1 MANFKY
7 KAINSEG
14 QRIEGSQSADSES
27 QVREMLLSN
36 QYYPLSIEKE
46 NSKNKSSFSFD
57 RKVKLKDIAVFCRQF
72 YVMLDSGLSI
82 GKTLNILIEQGEKPK
97 LREALI
103 GVNSDIKRGETLAS
117 SMGKRKDVFPKLL
130 TSMIDAGE
138 RSGNLDIILK
148 RMAEYYEK
156 ETKIRGKIKSAMI
169 YPIVLGVVAIIAI
182 TFILTFV
189 MPTFVQMF
197 EENNVELP
205 MSTKMVLGTSK
216 MLGKYGVIFFL
227 VLVIGIIL
235 LGKYLKG
242 EEGQYKLSV
251 INLKLPVIK
260 KLTQKIVVSRFTRTM
275 GIVSSSGMSLVTS
288 LEIVASVVGNKIAE
302 KELLKVKEKVLK
314 GEGLGDSIMNIKI
327 FPPMLASMVKVGE
340 EAGSLDSILDKTADF
355 YDDELER
362 EIQTATALI
371 EPVMIVIMGVIIGF
385 LLISILTPMFKMY
398 KLHII
403 LRRKTNEYKKTK

>member
-1 MANFKY
+1 MAIFKY

-27 QVREMLLSN
+27 QIREMLLSN

-46 NSKNKSSFSFD
+46 NSKSKKSFSFNS
-57 RKVKLKDIAVFCRQF
+57 KVKLKDIAVFCRQF

-82 GKTLNILIEQGEKPK
+82 SKALNILIEQCEKPK

-103 GVNSDIKRGETLAS
+103 GVNGELKRGETLAS
-117 SMGKRKDVFPKLL
+117 SMRKRKDVFPNLL

-197 EENNVELP
+197 EENNVDLP

-216 MLGKYGVIFFL
+216 MLGKYGIIIFLIL
-227 VLVIGIIL
+227 VTAIIL
-235 LGKYLKG
+235 LGKYLKS
-242 EEGQYKLSV
+242 EEGQYKLSS
-251 INLKLPVIK
+251 INLKIPVIK
-260 KLTQKIVVSRFTRTM
+260 KLTQKIIVSRFTRTM

-288 LEIVASVVGNKIAE
+288 TEIVASVVGNKIAE
-302 KELLKVKEKVLK
+302 RELLKVKEKVLK

-327 FPPMLASMVKVGE
+327 FPPMLASMVKIGE

-362 EIQTATALI
+362 EIKTATALI
-371 EPVMIVIMGVIIGF
+371 EPSMIVLMGIIIGF

-398 KLHII
+398 NSIS
-403 LRRKTNEYKKTK
+403 

>member
-1 MANFKY
+1 MAIFKY

-27 QVREMLLSN
+27 QIREMLLSN

-46 NSKNKSSFSFD
+46 NSKSKKSFSFNS
-57 RKVKLKDIAVFCRQF
+57 KVKLKDIAVFCRQF

-82 GKTLNILIEQGEKPK
+82 GKALNILIEQCEKPK

-103 GVNSDIKRGETLAS
+103 GVNGELKRGETLAS
-117 SMGKRKDVFPKLL
+117 SMRKRKDVFPNLL

-197 EENNVELP
+197 EENNVDLP

-216 MLGKYGVIFFL
+216 MLGKYGIIIFLIL
-227 VLVIGIIL
+227 VTAIIL
-235 LGKYLKG
+235 LGKYLKS
-242 EEGQYKLSV
+242 EEGQYKLSS
-251 INLKLPVIK
+251 INLKIPVIK
-260 KLTQKIVVSRFTRTM
+260 KLTQKIIVSRFTRTM

-288 LEIVASVVGNKIAE
+288 IEIVASVVGNKIAE

-327 FPPMLASMVKVGE
+327 FPPMLASMVKIGE

-362 EIQTATALI
+362 EIKTATALI
-371 EPVMIVIMGVIIGF
+371 EPSMIVLMGIIIGF

-398 KLHII
+398 NSIS
-403 LRRKTNEYKKTK
+403 

>member
-1 MANFKY
+1 MAIFKY

-27 QVREMLLSN
+27 QIREMLLSN

-46 NSKNKSSFSFD
+46 NSKSKKSFSFNS
-57 RKVKLKDIAVFCRQF
+57 KVKLKDIAVFCRQF

-82 GKTLNILIEQGEKPK
+82 GKALNILIEQCEKPK

-103 GVNSDIKRGETLAS
+103 GVNGELKRGETLAS
-117 SMGKRKDVFPKLL
+117 SMRKRKDVFPNLL

-148 RMAEYYEK
+148 RMSEYYEK

-169 YPIVLGVVAIIAI
+169 YPIVLGVVAIISI

-197 EENNVELP
+197 EENNVDLP
-205 MSTKMVLGTSK
+205 MSTKMVLETSK
-216 MLGKYGVIFFL
+216 VLGKYGIIIFLIL
-227 VLVIGIIL
+227 VTAIIL
-235 LGKYLKG
+235 LGKYLKS
-242 EEGQYKLSV
+242 EEGQYKLSS
-251 INLKLPVIK
+251 INLKIPVIK
-260 KLTQKIVVSRFTRTM
+260 KLTQKIIVSRFTRTM

-288 LEIVASVVGNKIAE
+288 IEIVASVVGNKIAE

-327 FPPMLASMVKVGE
+327 FPPMLASMVKIGE

-362 EIQTATALI
+362 EIKTATALI
-371 EPVMIVIMGVIIGF
+371 EPIMIVLMGIIIGF

-398 KLHII
+398 NSIS
-403 LRRKTNEYKKTK
+403 

>member
-1 MANFKY
+1 MAIFKY

-27 QVREMLLSN
+27 QIREMLLSN

-46 NSKNKSSFSFD
+46 NSKSKKSFSFNS
-57 RKVKLKDIAVFCRQF
+57 KVKLKDIAVFCRQF

-82 GKTLNILIEQGEKPK
+82 GKALNILIEQCEKPK

-103 GVNSDIKRGETLAS
+103 GVNGELKRGETLAS
-117 SMGKRKDVFPKLL
+117 SMRKRKDVFPNLL

-156 ETKIRGKIKSAMI
+156 ETKIKGKIKSAMI

-197 EENNVELP
+197 EENNVDLP
-205 MSTKMVLGTSK
+205 MSTKMVLETSK
-216 MLGKYGVIFFL
+216 VLGKYGIIIFLIL
-227 VLVIGIIL
+227 VTAIIL
-235 LGKYLKG
+235 LGKYLKS
-242 EEGQYKLSV
+242 EEGQYKLSS
-251 INLKLPVIK
+251 INLKIPVIK
-260 KLTQKIVVSRFTRTM
+260 KLTQKIIVSRFTRTM

-288 LEIVASVVGNKIAE
+288 IEIVASVVGNKIAE
-302 KELLKVKEKVLK
+302 NELLKVKEKVLK

-327 FPPMLASMVKVGE
+327 FPPMLASMVKIGE

-362 EIQTATALI
+362 EIKTATALI
-371 EPVMIVIMGVIIGF
+371 EPSMIVLMGIIIGF

-398 KLHII
+398 NSIS
-403 LRRKTNEYKKTK
+403 

>member
-46 NSKNKSSFSFD
+46 NSKNKISFSFN
-57 RKVKLKDIAVFCRQF
+57 RKVKLKDIAIFCRQF

-82 GKTLNILIEQGEKPK
+82 GKALNILIEQGEKPK
-97 LREALI
+97 IREALI
-103 GVNSDIKRGETLAS
+103 GVNGDLKRGETLAS
-117 SMGKRKDVFPKLL
+117 SMRKRKDVFPNLL

-148 RMAEYYEK
+148 RMSEYYEK

-197 EENNVELP
+197 EENNVDLP

-216 MLGKYGVIFFL
+216 MLGKYGIIIFLIL
-227 VLVIGIIL
+227 VTAIIL
-235 LGKYLKG
+235 LGKYLKS
-242 EEGQYKLSV
+242 EEGQYKLSI
-251 INLKLPVIK
+251 INLKIPVIK
-260 KLTQKIVVSRFTRTM
+260 KLTQKIIVSRFTRTM

-288 LEIVASVVGNKIAE
+288 IEIVASVVGNKIAE
-302 KELLKVKEKVLK
+302 RELLKVKEKVLK

-327 FPPMLASMVKVGE
+327 FPPMLASMVKIGE

-362 EIQTATALI
+362 EIKTATALI
-371 EPVMIVIMGVIIGF
+371 EPSMIVLMGIIIGF

-398 KLHII
+398 NSIS
-403 LRRKTNEYKKTK
+403 

>member
-72 YVMLDSGLSI
+72 YVMLDFGLSI

-216 MLGKYGVIFFL
+216 MLGKYGIIFFL

-235 LGKYLKG
+235 LGKYLKS

-362 EIQTATALI
+362 EIQTVTALI
-371 EPVMIVIMGVIIGF
+371 EPAMIVIMGVIIGF

-398 KLHII
+398 NSIG
-403 LRRKTNEYKKTK
+403 

>member
-46 NSKNKSSFSFD
+46 NSKGKSSLSFN

-82 GKTLNILIEQGEKPK
+82 GKALNILIEQGEKPK

-103 GVNSDIKRGETLAS
+103 GVNGDLKRGETLAS
-117 SMGKRKDVFPKLL
+117 SMRKRKDVFPNLL

-197 EENNVELP
+197 EENNVDLP
-205 MSTKMVLGTSK
+205 TSTKMVLGTSK
-216 MLGKYGVIFFL
+216 MLGKYGIIIFLIL
-227 VLVIGIIL
+227 VTAIIL
-235 LGKYLKG
+235 LGKYLKS

-251 INLKLPVIK
+251 INLKIPVIK
-260 KLTQKIVVSRFTRTM
+260 KLTQKIIVSRFTRTM

-371 EPVMIVIMGVIIGF
+371 EPAMIVVMGVIIGF
-385 LLISILTPMFKMY
+385 LLVSILTPMFKMY
-398 KLHII
+398 NSIG
-403 LRRKTNEYKKTK
+403 

>member
-1 MANFKY
+1 MAIFKY

-27 QVREMLLSN
+27 QIREMLLSN

-46 NSKNKSSFSFD
+46 NSKSKKSFSFNS
-57 RKVKLKDIAVFCRQF
+57 KVKLKHIAVFCRQF

-82 GKTLNILIEQGEKPK
+82 GKALNILIEQYEKPK

-103 GVNSDIKRGETLAS
+103 GVNGELKRGETLAS
-117 SMGKRKDVFPKLL
+117 SMRKRKDVFPNLL

-205 MSTKMVLGTSK
+205 MSTKMVLETSK
-216 MLGKYGVIFFL
+216 VLGKYGIIIFLIL
-227 VLVIGIIL
+227 VTAIIL
-235 LGKYLKG
+235 LGKYLKS
-242 EEGQYKLSV
+242 EEGQYKLSS
-251 INLKLPVIK
+251 INLKIPVIK
-260 KLTQKIVVSRFTRTM
+260 KLTQKIIVSRFTRTM

-288 LEIVASVVGNKIAE
+288 IEIVASVVGNKIAE

-327 FPPMLASMVKVGE
+327 FPPMLASMVKIGE

-362 EIQTATALI
+362 EIKTATALI
-371 EPVMIVIMGVIIGF
+371 EPSMIVLMGIIIGF

-398 KLHII
+398 NSIS
-403 LRRKTNEYKKTK
+403 

>member
-46 NSKNKSSFSFD
+46 NSKSKSSFSFN

-82 GKTLNILIEQGEKPK
+82 GKALNILIEQGEKPK
-97 LREALI
+97 IRDALI
-103 GVNSDIKRGETLAS
+103 GVNGDLKRGETLAN
-117 SMGKRKDVFPKLL
+117 SMRKRKDVFPNLL

-197 EENNVELP
+197 EENNVDLP
-205 MSTKMVLGTSK
+205 TSTKMVLGTSK
-216 MLGKYGVIFFL
+216 MLGKYGIIIFLIL
-227 VLVIGIIL
+227 VTAIIL
-235 LGKYLKG
+235 LGKYLKS

-251 INLKLPVIK
+251 INLKIPVIK
-260 KLTQKIVVSRFTRTM
+260 KLTQKIIVSRFTRTM

-314 GEGLGDSIMNIKI
+314 GEGLGDSIMKIKI

-371 EPVMIVIMGVIIGF
+371 EPAMIVLMGVIIGF

-398 KLHII
+398 NSIG
-403 LRRKTNEYKKTK
+403 

>member
-1 MANFKY
+1 MAIFKY

-14 QRIEGSQSADSES
+14 QRIEGSQSADSEN
-27 QVREMLLSN
+27 QIREMLLSN

-46 NSKNKSSFSFD
+46 NSKSKKSFSFNS
-57 RKVKLKDIAVFCRQF
+57 KVKLKDIAVFCRQF

-82 GKTLNILIEQGEKPK
+82 GKALNILIEQCEKPK

-103 GVNSDIKRGETLAS
+103 GVNGELKRGETLAS
-117 SMGKRKDVFPKLL
+117 SMRKRKDVFPNLL

-197 EENNVELP
+197 EENNVDLP

-216 MLGKYGVIFFL
+216 MLGKYGIIIFLIL
-227 VLVIGIIL
+227 VTAIIL
-235 LGKYLKG
+235 LGKYLKS
-242 EEGQYKLSV
+242 EEGQYKLSS
-251 INLKLPVIK
+251 INLKIPVIK
-260 KLTQKIVVSRFTRTM
+260 KLTQKIIVSRFTRTM

-288 LEIVASVVGNKIAE
+288 IEIVASVVGNKIAE
-302 KELLKVKEKVLK
+302 RELLKVKEKVLK

-327 FPPMLASMVKVGE
+327 FPPMLASMVKIGE

-362 EIQTATALI
+362 EIKTATALI
-371 EPVMIVIMGVIIGF
+371 EPSMIVLMGIIIGF

-398 KLHII
+398 NSIG
-403 LRRKTNEYKKTK
+403 

>member
-1 MANFKY
+1 MAIFKY

-27 QVREMLLSN
+27 QIREMLLSN

-46 NSKNKSSFSFD
+46 NSKSKKSFSFNS
-57 RKVKLKDIAVFCRQF
+57 KVKLKDIAVFCRQF

-82 GKTLNILIEQGEKPK
+82 GKALNILIEQCEKPK

-103 GVNSDIKRGETLAS
+103 GVNGELKRGETIAS
-117 SMGKRKDVFPKLL
+117 SMRKRKDVFPNLL

-197 EENNVELP
+197 EENNVDLP
-205 MSTKMVLGTSK
+205 MSTKMVLETSK
-216 MLGKYGVIFFL
+216 VLGKYGIIIFLIL
-227 VLVIGIIL
+227 VTAIIL
-235 LGKYLKG
+235 LGKYLKS
-242 EEGQYKLSV
+242 EEGQYKLSS
-251 INLKLPVIK
+251 INLKIPVIK
-260 KLTQKIVVSRFTRTM
+260 KLTQKIIVSRFTRTM

-288 LEIVASVVGNKIAE
+288 IEIVASVVGNKIAE

-327 FPPMLASMVKVGE
+327 FPPMLASMVKIGE

-362 EIQTATALI
+362 EIKTATALI
-371 EPVMIVIMGVIIGF
+371 EPSMIVLMGIIIGF

-398 KLHII
+398 NSIS
-403 LRRKTNEYKKTK
+403 

>member
-46 NSKNKSSFSFD
+46 NSKNKSSFSFN

-82 GKTLNILIEQGEKPK
+82 GKTLNILIEQCEKPK

-235 LGKYLKG
+235 LGKYLKS

-371 EPVMIVIMGVIIGF
+371 EPAMIVIMGVIIGF

-398 KLHII
+398 NSIG
-403 LRRKTNEYKKTK
+403 

>member
-1 MANFKY
+1 MAIFKY

-27 QVREMLLSN
+27 QIREMLLSN

-46 NSKNKSSFSFD
+46 NSKSKKSFSFNS
-57 RKVKLKDIAVFCRQF
+57 KVKLKDIGVFCRQF

-82 GKTLNILIEQGEKPK
+82 GKALNILIEQCEKPK

-103 GVNSDIKRGETLAS
+103 GVNGELKRGETLAS
-117 SMGKRKDVFPKLL
+117 SMRKRKDVFPNLL

-197 EENNVELP
+197 EENNVDLP

-216 MLGKYGVIFFL
+216 MLGKYGIIIFL
-227 VLVIGIIL
+227 ILATAIIL
-235 LGKYLKG
+235 LGKYLKS
-242 EEGQYKLSV
+242 EEGQYKLSS
-251 INLKLPVIK
+251 INLKIPVIK
-260 KLTQKIVVSRFTRTM
+260 KLTQKIIVSRFTRTM

-288 LEIVASVVGNKIAE
+288 IEIVASVVGNKIAE

-327 FPPMLASMVKVGE
+327 FPPMLASMVKIGE

-362 EIQTATALI
+362 EIKTATALI
-371 EPVMIVIMGVIIGF
+371 EPSMIVLMGIIIGF

-398 KLHII
+398 NSIS
-403 LRRKTNEYKKTK
+403 

>member
-46 NSKNKSSFSFD
+46 NSKSKSSFSFN
-57 RKVKLKDIAVFCRQF
+57 RKIKLKDIAVFCRQF

-82 GKTLNILIEQGEKPK
+82 GKALNILIEQGEKPK
-97 LREALI
+97 IRDALI
-103 GVNSDIKRGETLAS
+103 GVNGDLKRGETLAS
-117 SMGKRKDVFPKLL
+117 SMRKRKDVFPNLL

-197 EENNVELP
+197 EENNVDLP

-216 MLGKYGVIFFL
+216 MLGKYGIIIFLIL
-227 VLVIGIIL
+227 VTAIIL
-235 LGKYLKG
+235 LGKYLKS

-251 INLKLPVIK
+251 INLKIPVIK
-260 KLTQKIVVSRFTRTM
+260 KLTQKIIVSRFTRTM
-275 GIVSSSGMSLVTS
+275 GIVSSSGISLVTS
-288 LEIVASVVGNKIAE
+288 LEIVAPVVGNKIAE

-314 GEGLGDSIMNIKI
+314 GEGLGDSIMKIKI
-327 FPPMLASMVKVGE
+327 FQPMLASMVKVGE

-371 EPVMIVIMGVIIGF
+371 EPAMIVLMGVIIGF

-398 KLHII
+398 NSIG
-403 LRRKTNEYKKTK
+403 

>member
-36 QYYPLSIEKE
+36 QYYPISIEKE
-46 NSKNKSSFSFD
+46 NSKNKISFSFN
-57 RKVKLKDIAVFCRQF
+57 RKVKLKDIAIFCRQF

-82 GKTLNILIEQGEKPK
+82 GKALNILIEQGEKPK
-97 LREALI
+97 IREALI
-103 GVNSDIKRGETLAS
+103 GVNGDLKRGETLAS
-117 SMGKRKDVFPKLL
+117 SMRKRKDVFPNLL

-197 EENNVELP
+197 EENNVDLP

-216 MLGKYGVIFFL
+216 MLGKYGIIIFLIL
-227 VLVIGIIL
+227 VTAIIL
-235 LGKYLKG
+235 LGKYLKS
-242 EEGQYKLSV
+242 EEGQYKLSS
-251 INLKLPVIK
+251 INLKIPVIK
-260 KLTQKIVVSRFTRTM
+260 KLTQKIIVSRFTRTM

-288 LEIVASVVGNKIAE
+288 IEIVASVVGNKIAE

-314 GEGLGDSIMNIKI
+314 GEGLGDSIMKIKI

-371 EPVMIVIMGVIIGF
+371 EPAMIVLMGVIIGF

-398 KLHII
+398 NSIS
-403 LRRKTNEYKKTK
+403 

>member
-46 NSKNKSSFSFD
+46 NSKSKSSFSFNS
-57 RKVKLKDIAVFCRQF
+57 KVKLKDIAVFCRQF

-103 GVNSDIKRGETLAS
+103 GVNGDLKRGETLAN
-117 SMGKRKDVFPKLL
+117 SMRKRKDVFPNLL

-216 MLGKYGVIFFL
+216 MLGKYGIIIFLIL
-227 VLVIGIIL
+227 VTAIIL
-235 LGKYLKG
+235 LGKYLKS
-242 EEGQYKLSV
+242 EEGQYRLSV
-251 INLKLPVIK
+251 INLKIPVIK
-260 KLTQKIVVSRFTRTM
+260 KLTQKIIVSRFTRTM

-302 KELLKVKEKVLK
+302 KELLKVKEKILK
-314 GEGLGDSIMNIKI
+314 GEGLGDSIMKIKI

-398 KLHII
+398 NSIG
-403 LRRKTNEYKKTK
+403 

>member
-46 NSKNKSSFSFD
+46 NSKSKSSLSFN

-97 LREALI
+97 IREALI
-103 GVNSDIKRGETLAS
+103 GVNGDLKRGETLAN
-117 SMGKRKDVFPKLL
+117 SMRKRKDVFPNLL

-197 EENNVELP
+197 EENNVDLP
-205 MSTKMVLGTSK
+205 TSTKMVLGTSEV
-216 MLGKYGVIFFL
+216 LGKYGIIIFLIL
-227 VLVIGIIL
+227 VTAIIL
-235 LGKYLKG
+235 LGKYLKS

-251 INLKLPVIK
+251 INLKIPVIK
-260 KLTQKIVVSRFTRTM
+260 KLTQKIIVSRFTRTM

-314 GEGLGDSIMNIKI
+314 GEGLGDSIMKIKI
-327 FPPMLASMVKVGE
+327 FPPMLASMVKIGE

-371 EPVMIVIMGVIIGF
+371 EPAMIVLMGIIIGF
-385 LLISILTPMFKMY
+385 LLISILTPMFTMY
-398 KLHII
+398 NSIG
-403 LRRKTNEYKKTK
+403 

>member
-46 NSKNKSSFSFD
+46 NSKGKSSLSFN

-82 GKTLNILIEQGEKPK
+82 GKALNILIEQGEKPK

-103 GVNSDIKRGETLAS
+103 GVNGDLKRGETLAN
-117 SMGKRKDVFPKLL
+117 SMRKRKDVFPNLL

-216 MLGKYGVIFFL
+216 MLGKYGIIIFLIL
-227 VLVIGIIL
+227 VTAIIL
-235 LGKYLKG
+235 LGKYLKS

-251 INLKLPVIK
+251 INLKIPVIK
-260 KLTQKIVVSRFTRTM
+260 KLTQKIIVSRFTRTM

-314 GEGLGDSIMNIKI
+314 GEGLGDSIMKIKI

-371 EPVMIVIMGVIIGF
+371 EPAMIVLMGVIIGF

-398 KLHII
+398 NSIG
-403 LRRKTNEYKKTK
+403 

>member
-1 MANFKY
+1 MAIFKY

-27 QVREMLLSN
+27 QIREMLLSN

-46 NSKNKSSFSFD
+46 NSKSKKSFSFNS
-57 RKVKLKDIAVFCRQF
+57 KVKLKDIAVFCRQF

-82 GKTLNILIEQGEKPK
+82 GKALNILIEQCEKPK

-103 GVNSDIKRGETLAS
+103 GVNGELKRGETLAS
-117 SMGKRKDVFPKLL
+117 SMRKRKDVFPNLL

-197 EENNVELP
+197 EENNVDLP
-205 MSTKMVLGTSK
+205 MATKMVLGTSK
-216 MLGKYGVIFFL
+216 MLGKYGIIIFLIL
-227 VLVIGIIL
+227 VTAIIL
-235 LGKYLKG
+235 LVKYLKS
-242 EEGQYKLSV
+242 EEGQYKLSI
-251 INLKLPVIK
+251 INLKIPVIK
-260 KLTQKIVVSRFTRTM
+260 KLTQKIIVSRFTRTM

-288 LEIVASVVGNKIAE
+288 IEIVASVVGNKIAE

-327 FPPMLASMVKVGE
+327 FPPMLASMVKIGE

-362 EIQTATALI
+362 EIKTATALI
-371 EPVMIVIMGVIIGF
+371 EPSMIVLMGIIIGF

-398 KLHII
+398 NSIS
-403 LRRKTNEYKKTK
+403 

>member
-1 MANFKY
+1 MAIFKY

-27 QVREMLLSN
+27 QIREMLLSN

-46 NSKNKSSFSFD
+46 NSKSKKSFSFNS
-57 RKVKLKDIAVFCRQF
+57 KVKLKDIAVFCRQF

-82 GKTLNILIEQGEKPK
+82 GKALNILIEQCEKPK

-103 GVNSDIKRGETLAS
+103 GVNGELKRGETLAS
-117 SMGKRKDVFPKLL
+117 SMRKRKDVFPNLL

-197 EENNVELP
+197 EENNVDLP

-216 MLGKYGVIFFL
+216 MLGKYGIIIFLIL
-227 VLVIGIIL
+227 VTAIIL
-235 LGKYLKG
+235 LGKYLKS
-242 EEGQYKLSV
+242 EEGQYKLSS
-251 INLKLPVIK
+251 INLKIPVIK
-260 KLTQKIVVSRFTRTM
+260 KLTQKIIVSRFTRTM
-275 GIVSSSGMSLVTS
+275 GIVSSIGMSLVTS
-288 LEIVASVVGNKIAE
+288 IEIVASVVGNKIAE
-302 KELLKVKEKVLK
+302 RELLKVKEKVLK

-327 FPPMLASMVKVGE
+327 FPPMLASMVKIGE

-362 EIQTATALI
+362 EIKTATALI
-371 EPVMIVIMGVIIGF
+371 EPSMIVLMGIIIGF

-398 KLHII
+398 NSIS
-403 LRRKTNEYKKTK
+403 

>member
-14 QRIEGSQSADSES
+14 QRVEGSQSADSES

-46 NSKNKSSFSFD
+46 NSKNKISFSFN
-57 RKVKLKDIAVFCRQF
+57 RKVKLKDIAIFCRQF

-82 GKTLNILIEQGEKPK
+82 GKALNILIEQGEKPK
-97 LREALI
+97 IREALI
-103 GVNSDIKRGETLAS
+103 GVNGDLKRGETLAS
-117 SMGKRKDVFPKLL
+117 SMRKRKDVFPNLL

-156 ETKIRGKIKSAMI
+156 ETKIRRKIKSAMI

-197 EENNVELP
+197 EENNVDLP

-216 MLGKYGVIFFL
+216 MLGKYGIIIFLIL
-227 VLVIGIIL
+227 VTAIIL
-235 LGKYLKG
+235 LGKYLKS

-251 INLKLPVIK
+251 INLKIPVIK
-260 KLTQKIVVSRFTRTM
+260 KLTQKIIVSRFTRTM

-314 GEGLGDSIMNIKI
+314 GEGLGDSIMKIKI

-371 EPVMIVIMGVIIGF
+371 EPAMIVVMGIIIGF

-398 KLHII
+398 NSIG
-403 LRRKTNEYKKTK
+403 

>member
-235 LGKYLKG
+235 LGKYLKS

-314 GEGLGDSIMNIKI
+314 GEGLGDLIMNIKI

-362 EIQTATALI
+362 EIQTVTALI
-371 EPVMIVIMGVIIGF
+371 EPAMIVIMGVIIGF

-398 KLHII
+398 NSIG
-403 LRRKTNEYKKTK
+403 

>member
-1 MANFKY
+1 MAIFKY

-46 NSKNKSSFSFD
+46 NSKSKKSFSFNS
-57 RKVKLKDIAVFCRQF
+57 KVKLKDIAVFCRQF

-82 GKTLNILIEQGEKPK
+82 GKALNILIEQCEKPK

-103 GVNSDIKRGETLAS
+103 GVNGELKRGETLAS
-117 SMGKRKDVFPKLL
+117 SMRKRKDVFPNLL

-138 RSGNLDIILK
+138 RSSNLDIILK

-197 EENNVELP
+197 EENNVDLP

-216 MLGKYGVIFFL
+216 MLGKYGIIIFLIL
-227 VLVIGIIL
+227 VTAIIL
-235 LGKYLKG
+235 LGKYLKS
-242 EEGQYKLSV
+242 EEGQYKLSI
-251 INLKLPVIK
+251 INLKIPVIK
-260 KLTQKIVVSRFTRTM
+260 KLTQKIIVSRFTRTM

-314 GEGLGDSIMNIKI
+314 GEGLGDSIMKIKI

-371 EPVMIVIMGVIIGF
+371 EPAMIVVMGVIIGF

-398 KLHII
+398 NSIG
-403 LRRKTNEYKKTK
+403 

>member
-1 MANFKY
+1 MAIFKY

-27 QVREMLLSN
+27 QIREMLLSN

-46 NSKNKSSFSFD
+46 NSKSKKSFSFNS
-57 RKVKLKDIAVFCRQF
+57 KVKLKDIAVFCRQF

-82 GKTLNILIEQGEKPK
+82 GKALNILIEQGEKPK
-97 LREALI
+97 IREALI
-103 GVNSDIKRGETLAS
+103 GVNGDLKRGETLAS
-117 SMGKRKDVFPKLL
+117 SMRKRKDVFPNLL

-197 EENNVELP
+197 EENNVDLP

-216 MLGKYGVIFFL
+216 MLGKYGIIIFLIL
-227 VLVIGIIL
+227 VTAIIL
-235 LGKYLKG
+235 LGKYLKS
-242 EEGQYKLSV
+242 EEGQYKLSS
-251 INLKLPVIK
+251 INLKIPVIK
-260 KLTQKIVVSRFTRTM
+260 KLTQKIIVSRFTRTM

-288 LEIVASVVGNKIAE
+288 IEIVASVVGNKIAE

-327 FPPMLASMVKVGE
+327 FPPMLASMVKIGE

-371 EPVMIVIMGVIIGF
+371 EPAMIVLMGVIIGF

-398 KLHII
+398 NSIS
-403 LRRKTNEYKKTK
+403 

>member
-46 NSKNKSSFSFD
+46 NSKNKISFSFN
-57 RKVKLKDIAVFCRQF
+57 RKVKLKDIAIFCRQF

-82 GKTLNILIEQGEKPK
+82 GKALNILIEQGEKPK
-97 LREALI
+97 IREALI
-103 GVNSDIKRGETLAS
+103 GVNGDLKRGETLAN
-117 SMGKRKDVFPKLL
+117 SMRKRKDVFPNLL

-197 EENNVELP
+197 EENNVDLP
-205 MSTKMVLGTSK
+205 MSTKMVLETSK
-216 MLGKYGVIFFL
+216 MLGKYGIIIFLIL
-227 VLVIGIIL
+227 VTAIIL
-235 LGKYLKG
+235 LGKYLKS
-242 EEGQYKLSV
+242 EEGQYKLSS
-251 INLKLPVIK
+251 INLKIPVIK
-260 KLTQKIVVSRFTRTM
+260 KLTQKIIVSRFTRTM

-288 LEIVASVVGNKIAE
+288 IEIVASVVGNKIAE

-327 FPPMLASMVKVGE
+327 FPPMLASMVKIGE

-362 EIQTATALI
+362 EIKTATALI
-371 EPVMIVIMGVIIGF
+371 EPSMIVLMGIIIGF

-398 KLHII
+398 NSIS
-403 LRRKTNEYKKTK
+403 

>member
-46 NSKNKSSFSFD
+46 NSKNKSSFSFN

-82 GKTLNILIEQGEKPK
+82 GKALNILIEQGEKPK
-97 LREALI
+97 IRDALI
-103 GVNSDIKRGETLAS
+103 GVNGDLKRGETLAN
-117 SMGKRKDVFPKLL
+117 SMRKRKDVFPNLL

-197 EENNVELP
+197 EENNVDLP
-205 MSTKMVLGTSK
+205 TSTKMVLGTSK
-216 MLGKYGVIFFL
+216 MLGKYGIIIFLIL
-227 VLVIGIIL
+227 VTAIIL
-235 LGKYLKG
+235 LGKYLKS
-242 EEGQYKLSV
+242 EEGQYKLSI
-251 INLKLPVIK
+251 INLKIPVIK
-260 KLTQKIVVSRFTRTM
+260 KLTQKIIVSRFTRTM

-314 GEGLGDSIMNIKI
+314 GEGLGDSIMKIKI

-371 EPVMIVIMGVIIGF
+371 EPAMIVVMGVIIGF

-398 KLHII
+398 NSIG
-403 LRRKTNEYKKTK
+403 

>member
-46 NSKNKSSFSFD
+46 NSKGKSSLSFN

-82 GKTLNILIEQGEKPK
+82 GKALNILIEQGEKPK

-103 GVNSDIKRGETLAS
+103 GVNGDLKRGETLAS
-117 SMGKRKDVFPKLL
+117 SMRKRKDVFPNLL

-197 EENNVELP
+197 EENNVDLP
-205 MSTKMVLGTSK
+205 TSTKMVLGTSK
-216 MLGKYGVIFFL
+216 MLGKYGIIIFLIL
-227 VLVIGIIL
+227 VTAIIL
-235 LGKYLKG
+235 LGKYLKS

-251 INLKLPVIK
+251 INLKIPVIK
-260 KLTQKIVVSRFTRTM
+260 KLTQKIIVSRFTRTM

-314 GEGLGDSIMNIKI
+314 GEGLGDSIMKIKI

-371 EPVMIVIMGVIIGF
+371 EPAMIVVMGVIIGF

-398 KLHII
+398 NSIS
-403 LRRKTNEYKKTK
+403 

>member
-46 NSKNKSSFSFD
+46 NSKNKISFSFN
-57 RKVKLKDIAVFCRQF
+57 RKVKLKDIAIFCRQF

-82 GKTLNILIEQGEKPK
+82 GKALNILIEQGEKPK
-97 LREALI
+97 IREALI
-103 GVNSDIKRGETLAS
+103 GVNGDLKRGETLAN
-117 SMGKRKDVFPKLL
+117 SMRKRKDVFPNLL

-197 EENNVELP
+197 EENNVDLP
-205 MSTKMVLGTSK
+205 MSTKMVLVTSK
-216 MLGKYGVIFFL
+216 MLGKYGIIIFLIL
-227 VLVIGIIL
+227 VTAIIL
-235 LGKYLKG
+235 LGKYLKS
-242 EEGQYKLSV
+242 EEGQYKLSI
-251 INLKLPVIK
+251 INLKIPVIK
-260 KLTQKIVVSRFTRTM
+260 KLTQKIIVSRFTRTM

-302 KELLKVKEKVLK
+302 NELLKVKEKVLK

-327 FPPMLASMVKVGE
+327 FPPMLASMVKIGE

-362 EIQTATALI
+362 EIKTATALI
-371 EPVMIVIMGVIIGF
+371 EPSMIVLMGIIIGF

-398 KLHII
+398 NSIS
-403 LRRKTNEYKKTK
+403 

>member
-46 NSKNKSSFSFD
+46 NSKNKISFSFN
-57 RKVKLKDIAVFCRQF
+57 RKVKLKDIAIFCRQF

-82 GKTLNILIEQGEKPK
+82 GKALNILIEQGEKPK
-97 LREALI
+97 IREALI
-103 GVNSDIKRGETLAS
+103 GVNGDLKRGETLAS
-117 SMGKRKDVFPKLL
+117 SMRKRKDVFPNLL

-148 RMAEYYEK
+148 RMSEYYEK
-156 ETKIRGKIKSAMI
+156 EIKIRGKIKSAMI

-197 EENNVELP
+197 EENNVDLP

-216 MLGKYGVIFFL
+216 MLGKYGIIIFLIL
-227 VLVIGIIL
+227 VTAIIL
-235 LGKYLKG
+235 LGKYLKS
-242 EEGQYKLSV
+242 EEGQYKLSI
-251 INLKLPVIK
+251 INLKIPVIK
-260 KLTQKIVVSRFTRTM
+260 KLTQKIIVSRFTRTM

-314 GEGLGDSIMNIKI
+314 GEGLGDSIMKIKI

-371 EPVMIVIMGVIIGF
+371 EPAMIVVMGIIIGF

-398 KLHII
+398 NSIG
-403 LRRKTNEYKKTK
+403 

>member
-46 NSKNKSSFSFD
+46 NSKSKSSFSFN

-82 GKTLNILIEQGEKPK
+82 GKALNILIEQGEKPK

-103 GVNSDIKRGETLAS
+103 GVNGDLKRGETLAN
-117 SMGKRKDVFPKLL
+117 SMRKRKDVFPNLL

-197 EENNVELP
+197 EENNVDLP
-205 MSTKMVLGTSK
+205 TSTKMVLGTSK
-216 MLGKYGVIFFL
+216 ILGKYGIIIFLIL
-227 VLVIGIIL
+227 VTAIIL
-235 LGKYLKG
+235 LGKYLKS
-242 EEGQYKLSV
+242 EEGQYKLSI
-251 INLKLPVIK
+251 INLKIPVIK
-260 KLTQKIVVSRFTRTM
+260 KLTQKIIVSRFTRTM

-314 GEGLGDSIMNIKI
+314 GEGLGDSIMKIKI

-371 EPVMIVIMGVIIGF
+371 EPAMIVVMGIIIGF

-398 KLHII
+398 NSIG
-403 LRRKTNEYKKTK
+403 

>member
-235 LGKYLKG
+235 LGKYLKS

-362 EIQTATALI
+362 EIQTVTALI
-371 EPVMIVIMGVIIGF
+371 EPAMIVIMGVIIGF

-398 KLHII
+398 NSIG
-403 LRRKTNEYKKTK
+403 

>member
-1 MANFKY
+1 MAIFKY

-14 QRIEGSQSADSES
+14 QRIEGSQSADSEN
-27 QVREMLLSN
+27 QIREMLLSN

-46 NSKNKSSFSFD
+46 NSKSKKSFSFNS
-57 RKVKLKDIAVFCRQF
+57 KVKLKDIAVFCRQF

-82 GKTLNILIEQGEKPK
+82 GKALNILIEQCEKPK

-103 GVNSDIKRGETLAS
+103 GVNGELKRGETLAS
-117 SMGKRKDVFPKLL
+117 SMRKRKDVFPNLL

-197 EENNVELP
+197 EENNVDLP

-216 MLGKYGVIFFL
+216 MLGKYGIIIFLIL
-227 VLVIGIIL
+227 VTAIIL
-235 LGKYLKG
+235 LGKYLKS
-242 EEGQYKLSV
+242 EEGQYKLSS
-251 INLKLPVIK
+251 INLKIPVIK
-260 KLTQKIVVSRFTRTM
+260 KLTQKIIVSRFTRTM

-288 LEIVASVVGNKIAE
+288 IEIVASVVGNKIAE
-302 KELLKVKEKVLK
+302 NELLKVKEKVLK

-327 FPPMLASMVKVGE
+327 FPPMLASMVKIGE

-362 EIQTATALI
+362 EIKTATALI
-371 EPVMIVIMGVIIGF
+371 EPSMIVLMGIIIGF

-398 KLHII
+398 NSIS
-403 LRRKTNEYKKTK
+403 

>member
-1 MANFKY
+1 MAIFKY

-27 QVREMLLSN
+27 QIREMLLSN

-46 NSKNKSSFSFD
+46 NSKSKKSFSFNS
-57 RKVKLKDIAVFCRQF
+57 KVKLKDIAVFCRQF

-82 GKTLNILIEQGEKPK
+82 GKALNILIEQCEKPK

-103 GVNSDIKRGETLAS
+103 GVNGELKRGETLAS
-117 SMGKRKDVFPKLL
+117 SMRKRKDVFPNLL

-197 EENNVELP
+197 EENNVDLP

-216 MLGKYGVIFFL
+216 MLGKYGIIIFLIL
-227 VLVIGIIL
+227 VTAIIL
-235 LGKYLKG
+235 LGKYLKS
-242 EEGQYKLSV
+242 EEGQYKLSS
-251 INLKLPVIK
+251 INLKIPVIK
-260 KLTQKIVVSRFTRTM
+260 KLTQKIIVSRFTRTI

-288 LEIVASVVGNKIAE
+288 IEIVASVVGNKIAE
-302 KELLKVKEKVLK
+302 RELLKVKEMVLK

-327 FPPMLASMVKVGE
+327 FPPMLASMVKIGE

-362 EIQTATALI
+362 EIKTATALI
-371 EPVMIVIMGVIIGF
+371 EPSMIVLMGIIIGF

-398 KLHII
+398 NSIS
-403 LRRKTNEYKKTK
+403 

>member
-1 MANFKY
+1 MAIFKY

-27 QVREMLLSN
+27 QIREMLLSN

-46 NSKNKSSFSFD
+46 NSKSKKSFSFNS
-57 RKVKLKDIAVFCRQF
+57 KVKLKDIAVFCRQF

-82 GKTLNILIEQGEKPK
+82 GKALNILIEQGEKPK
-97 LREALI
+97 VREALI
-103 GVNSDIKRGETLAS
+103 GVNGDLKRGETLAN
-117 SMGKRKDVFPKLL
+117 SMRKRKDVFPNLL

-197 EENNVELP
+197 EENNVDLP
-205 MSTKMVLGTSK
+205 MSTKMVLETSK
-216 MLGKYGVIFFL
+216 A
-227 VLVIGIIL
+227 IIL
-235 LGKYLKG
+235 LGKYLKS
-242 EEGQYKLSV
+242 EEGQYKLSS
-251 INLKLPVIK
+251 INLKIPVIK
-260 KLTQKIVVSRFTRTM
+260 KLTQKIIVSRFTRTM

-288 LEIVASVVGNKIAE
+288 IEIVASVVGNKIAE

-314 GEGLGDSIMNIKI
+314 GEELGDSIMNIKI
-327 FPPMLASMVKVGE
+327 FPPMLASMVKIGE

-362 EIQTATALI
+362 EIKTATALI
-371 EPVMIVIMGVIIGF
+371 EPSMIVLMGIIIGF

-398 KLHII
+398 NSIS
-403 LRRKTNEYKKTK
+403 

>member
-1 MANFKY
+1 MAIFKY

-27 QVREMLLSN
+27 QIREMLLSN

-46 NSKNKSSFSFD
+46 NSKSKKSFSFNS
-57 RKVKLKDIAVFCRQF
+57 KVKLKDIAVFCRQF

-82 GKTLNILIEQGEKPK
+82 GKALNILIEQCEKPK

-103 GVNSDIKRGETLAS
+103 GVNGDLKRGETLAS
-117 SMGKRKDVFPKLL
+117 SMRKRKDVFPNLL

-197 EENNVELP
+197 EENNVDLP

-216 MLGKYGVIFFL
+216 MLGKYGIIIFLIL
-227 VLVIGIIL
+227 VTAIIL
-235 LGKYLKG
+235 LGKYLKS
-242 EEGQYKLSV
+242 EEGQYKLSS
-251 INLKLPVIK
+251 INLKIPVIK
-260 KLTQKIVVSRFTRTM
+260 KLTQKIIVSRFTRTM

-288 LEIVASVVGNKIAE
+288 IEIVASVVGNKIAE

-327 FPPMLASMVKVGE
+327 FPPMLASMVKIGE

-362 EIQTATALI
+362 EIKTATALI
-371 EPVMIVIMGVIIGF
+371 EPSMIVLMGIIIGF

-398 KLHII
+398 NSIS
-403 LRRKTNEYKKTK
+403 

>member
-46 NSKNKSSFSFD
+46 NSKNKISFSFN
-57 RKVKLKDIAVFCRQF
+57 RKVKLKDIAIFCRQF

-82 GKTLNILIEQGEKPK
+82 GKALNILIEQGEKPK
-97 LREALI
+97 IREALI
-103 GVNSDIKRGETLAS
+103 GVNGDLKRGETLAS
-117 SMGKRKDVFPKLL
+117 SMRKRKDVFPNLL

-197 EENNVELP
+197 EENNVDLP

-216 MLGKYGVIFFL
+216 MLGKYGIIIFLIL
-227 VLVIGIIL
+227 VTAIIL
-235 LGKYLKG
+235 LGKYLKS
-242 EEGQYKLSV
+242 EEGQYKLSI
-251 INLKLPVIK
+251 INLKIPVIK
-260 KLTQKIVVSRFTRTM
+260 KLTQKIIVSRFTRTM

-314 GEGLGDSIMNIKI
+314 GEGLGDSIMKIKI

-371 EPVMIVIMGVIIGF
+371 EPAMIVVMGIIIGF

-398 KLHII
+398 NSIS
-403 LRRKTNEYKKTK
+403 

>member
-46 NSKNKSSFSFD
+46 NSKNKISFSFN
-57 RKVKLKDIAVFCRQF
+57 RKVKLKDIAIFCRQF

-82 GKTLNILIEQGEKPK
+82 GKALNILIEQGEKPK
-97 LREALI
+97 IREALI
-103 GVNSDIKRGETLAS
+103 GVNGDLKRGETLAS
-117 SMGKRKDVFPKLL
+117 SMRKRKDVFPNLL

-169 YPIVLGVVAIIAI
+169 YPIVLGVIAIIAI

-197 EENNVELP
+197 EENNVDLP
-205 MSTKMVLGTSK
+205 MSTKMILGTSK
-216 MLGKYGVIFFL
+216 MLGKYGIIIFLIL
-227 VLVIGIIL
+227 VTAIIL
-235 LGKYLKG
+235 LGKYLKS
-242 EEGQYKLSV
+242 EEGQYKLSI
-251 INLKLPVIK
+251 INLKIPVIK
-260 KLTQKIVVSRFTRTM
+260 KLTQKIIVSRFTRTM

-314 GEGLGDSIMNIKI
+314 GEGLGDSIMKIKI

-371 EPVMIVIMGVIIGF
+371 EPAMIVVMGIIIGF

-398 KLHII
+398 NSIG
-403 LRRKTNEYKKTK
+403 

>member
-1 MANFKY
+1 MAIFKY

-27 QVREMLLSN
+27 QIREMLLSN

-46 NSKNKSSFSFD
+46 NSKSKKSFSFNS
-57 RKVKLKDIAVFCRQF
+57 KVKLKDIAVFCRQF

-82 GKTLNILIEQGEKPK
+82 GKALNILIEQCEKPK

-103 GVNSDIKRGETLAS
+103 GVNGELKRGETLAS
-117 SMGKRKDVFPKLL
+117 SMRKRKDVFPNLL

-197 EENNVELP
+197 EENNVDLP

-216 MLGKYGVIFFL
+216 MLGKYGIIIFLIL
-227 VLVIGIIL
+227 VTAIIL
-235 LGKYLKG
+235 LSKYLKS
-242 EEGQYKLSV
+242 EEGQYKLSS
-251 INLKLPVIK
+251 INLKIPVIK
-260 KLTQKIVVSRFTRTM
+260 KLTQKIIVSRFTRTM

-288 LEIVASVVGNKIAE
+288 IEIVASVVGNKIAE

-327 FPPMLASMVKVGE
+327 FPPMLASMVKIGE

-362 EIQTATALI
+362 EIKTATALI
-371 EPVMIVIMGVIIGF
+371 EPSMIVLMGIIIGF

-398 KLHII
+398 NSIS
-403 LRRKTNEYKKTK
+403 

>member
-46 NSKNKSSFSFD
+46 NSKNKISFSFN
-57 RKVKLKDIAVFCRQF
+57 RKVKLKDIAIFCRQF

-82 GKTLNILIEQGEKPK
+82 GKALNILIEQGEKPK
-97 LREALI
+97 IREALI
-103 GVNSDIKRGETLAS
+103 GVNGDLKRGETLAS
-117 SMGKRKDVFPKLL
+117 SMRKRKDVFPNLL

-197 EENNVELP
+197 EENNVDLP

-216 MLGKYGVIFFL
+216 MLGKYGIIIFLIL
-227 VLVIGIIL
+227 VTAIIL
-235 LGKYLKG
+235 LGKYLKS
-242 EEGQYKLSV
+242 EEGQYKLSS
-251 INLKLPVIK
+251 INLKIPVIK
-260 KLTQKIVVSRFTRTM
+260 KLTQKIIVSRFTRTM

-288 LEIVASVVGNKIAE
+288 IEIVASVVGNKIAE
-302 KELLKVKEKVLK
+302 RELLKVKEKVLK

-327 FPPMLASMVKVGE
+327 FPPMLASMVKIGE

-362 EIQTATALI
+362 EIKTATALI
-371 EPVMIVIMGVIIGF
+371 EPSMIVVMGIIIGF

-398 KLHII
+398 NSIG
-403 LRRKTNEYKKTK
+403 